1 MRGPFEPKGLTVRE
15 NRQKRGKA
23 SISSSTDKGATLYLV
38 GYTINTQQK
47 TERTDI
53 HSTTLAQI
61 LFDPLNLGMS

>member
-1 MRGPFEPKGLTVRE
+1 
-15 NRQKRGKA
+15 
-23 SISSSTDKGATLYLV
+23 V